1 MNNKEQLSEAS
12 EIIDV
17 LEEVTEA
24 APVTEVTE
32 TELVAHPAREAVL
45 AFGKNNFHTLVYS
58 GIGLVAAILFMVLG
72 FWRTLLIL
80 CLVGI
85 GAAVGRYQD
94 GSRFLHHLLMR
105 LLRKAS

>member
-1 MNNKEQLSEAS
+1 MNNEEQLSETS

-17 LEEVTEA
+17 LEEVGVEA
-24 APVTEVTE
+24 SPLEAEAQV
-32 TELVAHPAREAVL
+32 LAHPAREAVL

-58 GIGLVAAILFMVLG
+58 GIGLVAAILFMALG
-72 FWRTLLIL
+72 FWRALLIL

-85 GAAVGRYQD
+85 GATIGRYQD
-94 GSRFLHHLLMR
+94 GSRFLHKLLLR